1 MESFIILDSLYQTLE
16 FDVLLRRL
24 ADLAISPHGRERILN
39 IQPVSELSIL
49 KIAHEQTT
57 ELRDIMDYDQ
67 IPPMDDAGDMF
78 SILKRVRV
86 IGSMLQPDECARVA
100 KFLYTIR
107 QLDTFFKERMEKIPN
122 LAQITSHFVAL
133 KSLEQEITKCVDV
146 DTLDIK
152 NSASSELA
160 LLRKSIERAQ
170 GSARRK
176 MESKLKALSAQG
188 YLQENVISVRNGR
201 LVLVVKDEYRRKVKG
216 LVHDQSATG
225 SSYFIEPLE
234 VVDDNNRIRELQ
246 TEEAKEIERILR
258 RLTDSIR
265 AHQQEIEN
273 NQHLFAELDTVYAKA
288 RLSKLLNAFQP
299 ELVEESIVDL
309 VQTRHPLLLLR
320 LGEKHVVPMDV
331 TLGKEI
337 ETLII
342 SGPNA
347 GGKTVALKT
356 IGLVTLM
363 GLCGLHIPAQ
373 PHSKI
378 GLLSQMFA
386 NIGDQQSLEN
396 DLSTFSSHLQQ
407 LKTIAERADSRSL
420 VLIDEIGSGT
430 DPEEGTGLAI
440 ALMERLTRQNCLTV
454 VTTHQSPLKAFAYQT
469 EKVENASLE
478 FDVATLEPTYKFRV
492 GIPGSSYAFEIAQ
505 RMGLPKEITKRAR
518 SLVGAQKNQL
528 EGLILELEEKVQQH
542 AELARQANLK
552 ETEYRGLLK
561 LYQEKNN
568 ALQQELKQIKRQ
580 AAEEAEALLKNANA
594 TIERTIREIRESQ
607 ADRDSIKKAKQELA
621 SYKERVESIKSA
633 VQPEPETVS
642 NEPISKGDHIRW
654 KNTGSTGQVIS
665 DPDKKDRV
673 MVQFEGGMKVQLST
687 AELERTK
694 RKKRKSVVR
703 VNVEQKSSSGREVDL
718 RGLMSEEALQE
729 LEHFLDAALL
739 SGLHEVNVIHG
750 KGTGKLRKSVGQF
763 LHGHPQV
770 ESYRLGYWNEGDS
783 GVTVVQLKGHKKE
796 TVETHE
802 EL

>member
-1 MESFIILDSLYQTLE
+1 MESLYETLE
-16 FDVLLRRL
+16 FDVVLDRL
-24 ADLAISPHGRERILN
+24 ADLAVSSLGRERIFN
-39 IQPVSELSIL
+39 IQPFTELSAL
-49 KIAHEQTT
+49 HIAHHQIT

-67 IPPMDDAGDMF
+67 MPPIDDVGDLTA
-78 SILKRVRV
+78 ILKKVRV
-86 IGSMLQPDECARVA
+86 VGGMLQPEECARVA
-100 KFLYTIR
+100 RFLYIIR
-107 QLDTFFKERMEKIPN
+107 QLSQFFKERQEQNPH
-122 LAQITSHFVAL
+122 LSQITSYLKPQKAL
-133 KSLEQEITKCVDV
+133 EHDIIQCVDV
-146 DTLDIK
+146 ETFEIK
-152 NSASSELA
+152 NSASAELA
-160 LLRKSIERAQ
+160 SLRKSIERAQ
-170 GSARRK
+170 ASARRK

-225 SSYFIEPLE
+225 SSFFIEPLE

-265 AHQQEIEN
+265 AHQEDIQH
-273 NQHLFAELDTVYAKA
+273 NQDLFAELDAVYAKA
-288 RLSKLLNAFQP
+288 RLSKLLSAFQP
-299 ELVEESIVDL
+299 ELVNDSIVDL
-309 VQTRHPLLLLR
+309 AQARHPLLLLR
-320 LGEKHVVPMDV
+320 LGERHVVPLDV
-331 TLGKEI
+331 TLGKDI

-363 GLCGLHIPAQ
+363 ALCGLHIPAQ

-378 GLLSQMFA
+378 GLLSQIFA

-396 DLSTFSSHLQQ
+396 DLSTFSSHVQQ

-440 ALMERLTRQNCLTV
+440 ALMERLTQQNCLTV

-469 EKVENASLE
+469 ENVENASLE
-478 FDVATLEPTYKFRV
+478 FDVSTLQPTYNFRV
-492 GIPGSSYAFEIAQ
+492 GIPGSSYAFEIAE
-505 RMGLPKEITKRAR
+505 RMGLPNDVIERAR
-518 SLVGAQKNQL
+518 SRVGSQKNQL
-528 EGLILELEEKVQQH
+528 EGLILELEENVQKH

-568 ALQQELKQIKRQ
+568 ALQQELKHIKRQ
-580 AAEEAEALLKNANA
+580 AAEEAEALLQNANA
-594 TIERTIREIRESQ
+594 TIENTIREIRESQ
-607 ADRDSIKKAKQELA
+607 ADREAIQHAKEQLA
-621 SYKERVESIKSA
+621 FQKEKVESIKSA
-633 VQPEPETVS
+633 VEPEPETEPDTR
-642 NEPISKGDHIRW
+642 EPIAKGDSIRW
-654 KNTGSTGQVIS
+654 KNSGATGQVLTE
-665 DPDKKDRV
+665 PDKKARV
-673 MVQFEGGMKVQLST
+673 MVQFEGGMKVQLPT
-687 AELERTK
+687 AELERAK

-703 VNVEQKSSSGREVDL
+703 VNVDHPKSSAREVDL
-718 RGLMSEEALQE
+718 RGMLSEDALQE

-739 SGLHEVNVIHG
+739 SGLHEVHVIHG

-763 LHGHPQV
+763 LQHHPQV
-770 ESYRLGYWNEGDS
+770 ESFRLGYWNEGDS

-796 TVETHE
+796 TVEPHE
-802 EL
+802 EF